1 MYHHHPAWRKLGQ
14 HPAICQVVASLYGG
28 TESVQML
35 SDGVWMKPAGG
46 LGATLHQVRTT
57 ACARAPC
64 WAVPRLSALSLL
76 PLSCLCELLDLTAVG
91 VVLHTSR
98 PELLCP

>member
-57 ACARAPC
+57 ACARAPR

-76 PLSCLCELLDLTAVG
+76 PLSCPGHRLPNHRGSLEAEFDELLDG
-91 VVLHTSR
+91 DR
-98 PELLCP
+98 